1 MDRSHR
7 PGAHAI
13 PASSAH
19 QHVRSIVRRAVIVA
33 CVVGSFAAGAQ
44 TPAHA
49 DRIADARA
57 QANRELARI
66 QSEGERL
73 EVVIERYNGAQVR
86 LAVTMRRISENEVR
100 LSSARRNLKSA
111 RHALNVSLISAYKNP
126 MPDPLQTALAARN
139 FGQVLEQFA
148 LMDRTNSY
156 NSGVLSEIRDYR
168 VEVDTRQRAL
178 NRERNTRREAVGE
191 LRSLRAQI
199 QLSVRAS
206 KQRYRG
212 LRSEVRRLIE
222 ARRQAEIAASRRA
235 AERAR
240 QLQAAAQAQPV
251 AANDIGGVAGDASAP
266 AGSSSGGTTAA
277 RTSDTGATVVLPAP
291 SSLGT
296 AAVNYAVGQLGTP
309 YVWGG
314 AAPGGFDCSG
324 LVTWAFA
331 QAGRSGL
338 PHYTGSLW
346 ASGTRINSQADL
358 APGDL
363 VFFHGLGHMGIYIG
377 NDQYVH
383 APHTGDV
390 VKISTLSTY
399 GGYVGAVRISG

>member
-1 MDRSHR
+1 MDRSHS

-13 PASSAH
+13 PALSAH
-19 QHVRSIVRRAVIVA
+19 KRVRSIVRRAAILA
-33 CVVGSFAAGAQ
+33 CVVGAVAPGAQ
-44 TPAHA
+44 TPVHA

-57 QANRELARI
+57 QAERELARI
-66 QSEGERL
+66 QSEGQRL
-73 EVVIERYNGAQVR
+73 EVVIERYNGAKVR
-86 LAVTMRRISENEVR
+86 LATTMRRIGENEVR

-126 MPDPLQTALAARN
+126 MPDPLQTALEARN

-156 NSGVLSEIRDYR
+156 NSGVLSEIRGYR
-168 VEVDTRQRAL
+168 IEVDTRQRAL
-178 NRERNTRREAVGE
+178 NRERNARRESVAE
-191 LRSLRAQI
+191 LRSLRVQI
-199 QLSVRAS
+199 QASVRAS

-240 QLQAAAQAQPV
+240 ELQAAAQAQPV
-251 AANDIGGVAGDASAP
+251 VANDIGGVAGDGATPASA
-266 AGSSSGGTTAA
+266 
-277 RTSDTGATVVLPAP
+277 SDTGATVVIPAP
-291 SSLGT
+291 SSLGS

-346 ASGTRINSQADL
+346 TSGTRIGSQADL

-390 VKISTLSTY
+390 VKISRLSTY

>member
-1 MDRSHR
+1 MDGPHS
-7 PGAHAI
+7 PGACAI
-13 PASSAH
+13 PARGAH
-19 QHVRSIVRRAVIVA
+19 HRVRSIVRRAALVA
-33 CVVGSFAAGAQ
+33 CVVVSVGASAL

-57 QANRELARI
+57 QAERELARI

-73 EVVIERYNGAQVR
+73 VVVVERYNGAKVR
-86 LAVTMRRISENEVR
+86 LATTMRRIRENEVR

-126 MPDPLQTALAARN
+126 MPDPLQTALEARN

-156 NSGVLSEIRDYR
+156 NSRVLADVRDYR
-168 VEVDTRQRAL
+168 IEVDARQRSL
-178 NRERNTRREAVGE
+178 NRERNARRESVSD
-191 LRSLRAQI
+191 LRSLRVQI
-199 QLSVRAS
+199 QASVRAS

-212 LRSEVRRLIE
+212 LRSQVRRLIE

-240 QLQAAAQAQPV
+240 RLQAAARTQPV
-251 AANDIGGVAGDASAP
+251 AANDIGGVASAP
-266 AGSSSGGTTAA
+266 APAVPSSETATRA
-277 RTSDTGATVVLPAP
+277 PASDTGATVVIPAP
-291 SSLGT
+291 SSLGS

-324 LVTWAFA
+324 LVVWAFA
-331 QAGRSGL
+331 QAGRPGL

-346 ASGTRINSQADL
+346 TSGMRINSQADL

-363 VFFHGLGHMGIYIG
+363 VFSNGLGHMGMYIG
-377 NDQYVH
+377 NDQFVH

-399 GGYVGAVRISG
+399 GGYLGAVRISG

>member
-1 MDRSHR
+1 VCIS
-7 PGAHAI
+7 GAAWT
-13 PASSAH
+13 
-19 QHVRSIVRRAVIVA
+19 
-33 CVVGSFAAGAQ
+33 
-44 TPAHA
+44 TPTIARA

-57 QANRELARI
+57 QADREAARI
-66 QSEGERL
+66 RSEGERL
-73 EVVIERYNGAQVR
+73 EVVVERYNGARVR
-86 LAVTMRRISENEVR
+86 LATTMRTIRINEVR
-100 LSSARRNLKSA
+100 LASARRNLA
-111 RHALNVSLISAYKNP
+111 AGRHALNVSLIDAYKNP
-126 MPDPLQTALAARN
+126 MPDPLQTALSARN

-148 LMDRTNSY
+148 LLERTSSY
-156 NSGVLSEIRDYR
+156 NSTVLSEIRAYR
-168 VEVDTRQRAL
+168 AEVDSRQRVL
-178 NRERNTRREAVGE
+178 NRERNARRDAVSE
-191 LRSLRAQI
+191 LDSLKAQI
-199 QLSVRAS
+199 QVSVRAA

-222 ARRQAEIAASRRA
+222 AGRQAEIEASRRA

-240 QLQAAAQAQPV
+240 RLQAAAAAQPAV
-251 AANDIGGVAGDASAP
+251 VNDIGGVAGDGATPARAS
-266 AGSSSGGTTAA
+266 GSTGGATPPRA
-277 RTSDTGATVVLPAP
+277 SDTGATVVLPAP

-296 AAVNYAVGQLGTP
+296 AAVSYAVGQLGTP

-324 LVTWAFA
+324 LVMWAFA

-346 ASGTRINSQADL
+346 TSGTRISSQADL

>member
-13 PASSAH
+13 PVSGAHERLGWIARRTAIVVCVAAAIASSA
-19 QHVRSIVRRAVIVA
+19 
-33 CVVGSFAAGAQ
+33 Q
-44 TPAHA
+44 TPVHA

-57 QANRELARI
+57 QARQEMARI

-86 LAVTMRRISENEVR
+86 LAATMRRIRENEVR
-100 LSSARRNLKSA
+100 LSSARRNLRSA
-111 RHALNVSLISAYKNP
+111 RHALNISLISAYKNP
-126 MPDPLQTALAARN
+126 MPDPLQTALEARN

-168 VEVDTRQRAL
+168 AEVDTRQRSL
-178 NRERNTRREAVGE
+178 NRQRNARRDAVAE
-191 LRSLRAQI
+191 LESLRVQI
-199 QLSVRAS
+199 QASVRAS

-212 LRSEVRRLIE
+212 LRAEVRRLIE

-240 QLQAAAQAQPV
+240 RLQAAAQAQPV
-251 AANDIGGVAGDASAP
+251 AANDIGGVAAP
-266 AGSSSGGTTAA
+266 AASSSGEPAAA
-277 RTSDTGATVVLPAP
+277 RASDTGATVVIPAP
-291 SSLGT
+291 SSLGS
-296 AAVNYAVGQLGTP
+296 AAVNYALGQLGTP

-346 ASGTRINSQADL
+346 TSGTRINSSADL

-390 VKISTLSTY
+390 VKISTLSSY

>member
-1 MDRSHR
+1 MDRSHC

-13 PASSAH
+13 PALSALKR
-19 QHVRSIVRRAVIVA
+19 VRSIRRTAILV
-33 CVVGSFAAGAQ
+33 CVVGSLAASAQ
-44 TPAHA
+44 TPVHA

-57 QANRELARI
+57 QAERELVRI
-66 QSEGERL
+66 QTEGQRL
-73 EVVIERYNGAQVR
+73 EVVIERYNGAKVR
-86 LAVTMRRISENEVR
+86 LATTMRRISENEVR

-126 MPDPLQTALAARN
+126 MPDPLQTALEARN
-139 FGQVLEQFA
+139 FGQVLEQFS

-178 NRERNTRREAVGE
+178 NRERNKRRDAVAE
-191 LRSLRAQI
+191 LRSLRVQI
-199 QLSVRAS
+199 QASVRAS

-212 LRSEVRRLIE
+212 LRAEVRRLIE

-251 AANDIGGVAGDASAP
+251 VANDIGGVAAP
-266 AGSSSGGTTAA
+266 AASSGGDAA
-277 RTSDTGATVVLPAP
+277 AAPKSETGAPVVVPAP
-291 SSLGT
+291 SSLGS

-346 ASGTRINSQADL
+346 TSGTRIASQADL

-390 VKISTLSTY
+390 VKISRLSTY

>member
-1 MDRSHR
+1 MDGSHN
-7 PGAHAI
+7 PGACAI
-13 PASSAH
+13 PALSAH
-19 QHVRSIVRRAVIVA
+19 QRVRTIVRRTALIA
-33 CVVGSFAAGAQ
+33 CVVVSVGASAQ

-57 QANRELARI
+57 QAERELARI

-73 EVVIERYNGAQVR
+73 VVVIERYNGARVR
-86 LAVTMRRISENEVR
+86 LATTVQRISENEVR

-126 MPDPLQTALAARN
+126 MPDPLQTALEARN

-156 NSGVLSEIRDYR
+156 NSRVLADVRDYR
-168 VEVDTRQRAL
+168 VEVDTRQRSL
-178 NRERNTRREAVGE
+178 NRERNTRRGAVAE
-191 LRSLRAQI
+191 LRSLRVQI
-199 QLSVRAS
+199 QASVRAS

-240 QLQAAAQAQPV
+240 RLQAAARTQPV
-251 AANDIGGVAGDASAP
+251 AANDIGGVASDAAPPAESGDAATRAP
-266 AGSSSGGTTAA
+266 A
-277 RTSDTGATVVLPAP
+277 SDTGATVVIPAP
-291 SSLGT
+291 SSLGS

-324 LVTWAFA
+324 LVVWAFA
-331 QAGRSGL
+331 QAGRPGL

-346 ASGTRINSQADL
+346 TSGTRISSQADL

-363 VFFHGLGHMGIYIG
+363 VFSNGLGHMGMYIG
-377 NDQYVH
+377 NDQFVH

-390 VKISTLSTY
+390 VKISQLSTY
-399 GGYVGAVRISG
+399 GGYLGAVRISG